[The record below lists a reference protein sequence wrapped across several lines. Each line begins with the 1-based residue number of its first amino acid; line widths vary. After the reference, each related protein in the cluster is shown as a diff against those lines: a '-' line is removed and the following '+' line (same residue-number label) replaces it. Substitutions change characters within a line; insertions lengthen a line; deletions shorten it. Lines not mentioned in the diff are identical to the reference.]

1 MDTARLKFEMSYQAF
16 SVENHQWSSGSQR
29 TVEMSF
35 ATEMRQLTERWDKR
49 LDLEETAATV
59 RSLFSPLQ

>member
-1 MDTARLKFEMSYQAF
+1 M
-16 SVENHQWSSGSQR
+16 ENHQWSSGSQR

-49 LDLEETAATV
+49 LDLEEAAATV